1 MRRPP
6 LLAAVAMLAAAVPGC
21 TSSSPD
27 VTFRTGGTSS
37 CAVVIEVVGTR
48 YIGGRQSESVLPVS
62 GQPLEARRL
71 ECDDSGAGQTTWT
84 PIVATKIRGVPVVD
98 AVAAQGHRLMMSERL
113 WRVAWKDLP
122 TSMQPYVARDR
133 A

>member
-1 MRRPP
+1 
-6 LLAAVAMLAAAVPGC
+6 
-21 TSSSPD
+21 
-27 VTFRTGGTSS
+27 
-37 CAVVIEVVGTR
+37 VVVEVVGTR

-62 GQPLEARRL
+62 GQPLEVRRL
-71 ECDDSGAGQTTWT
+71 ECEDSGAGQTTWT
-84 PIVATKIRGVPVVD
+84 SILATKIRGVPVVD
-98 AVAAQGHRLMMSERL
+98 AVAAAAQSHRLMLSERL

>member
-1 MRRPP
+1 MRTPS
-6 LLAAVAMLAAAVPGC
+6 LLAAVAMLAAVVSGC

-27 VTFRTGGTSS
+27 GTVRTADTRS
-37 CAVVIEVVGTR
+37 CAVVIEVAGTR

-71 ECDDSGAGQTTWT
+71 QCDESGAGQTTWT
-84 PIVATKIRGVPVVD
+84 PIVATKIRGVPVVY
-98 AVAAQGHRLMMSERL
+98 AVAAQGHRLMLSERL

-122 TSMQPYVARDR
+122 TSTQPYVAGDR